1 MSQSNG
7 CSYSPQFETSAAK
20 RGSSSYQ
27 ELSNGYNKL
36 YQPQAC
42 AAMNETPN
50 IPHYP
55 FQQTFVAYPANMVTT
70 NDGESVIG
78 STLSQDS
85 SNGFTLPIVSA
96 QALGSPAPDGSSIQQ
111 IVKINHRNSDA
122 TFAGGPQAQL
132 MVAYPSG
139 HTCNTHDLS
148 TNEVNPTRGEAL
160 FPGMQNQLGAA
171 NPMYALSGNSQPQQA
186 ASRLDV
192 HMHTQAI
199 QRLDLTAITQRRASS
214 QPVAESPEKSR
225 EDGEGSSRSLTSSL
239 QAKAKRGDKDNSRL
253 TAIVRA
259 KPRAR
264 SALPGGS
271 GYHWQISSSDGHL
284 RTLDYVSSQSDASQ
298 VTSPPMPVNSE
309 TQSSVIFQPSFQGS
323 PYLGGNGRIGSQ
335 KLRTPPQAP
344 STSNYESRIGLPESS
359 KSQRRSLPKSV
370 LPSNLPMRNLQLDH
384 SWREPAVISSPN
396 MHNLQRGLIRGEGL
410 EQEALS
416 AKLPSLLGDKY
427 GDATVTPAKFDP
439 DSNLVMGKLKSQV
452 QRAVGHVEAVKDAN
466 ATGGLAAE
474 SANGVGIGMEIK
486 ETIER
491 MLQYKNMHPTV
502 FSKIWVQVK
511 KVSAADCCSN

>member
-1 MSQSNG
+1 MSQSNS
-7 CSYSPQFETSAAK
+7 CSYSPQFKTSAAK
-20 RGSSSYQ
+20 RGSSPYQ

-36 YQPQAC
+36 YQPQAY
-42 AAMNETPN
+42 AAMNGTPN

-55 FQQTFVAYPANMVTT
+55 FQQTFVAYTANMMTV

-85 SNGFTLPIVSA
+85 SNGCALPIVSA
-96 QALGSPAPDGSSIQQ
+96 QALGSPAPDGSSMQQ
-111 IVKINHRNSDA
+111 IVQIDHRNSDT

-139 HTCNTHDLS
+139 YTCNTHDLS

-171 NPMYALSGNSQPQQA
+171 NPIYALSGNSQSQQA

-225 EDGEGSSRSLTSSL
+225 ENGESSRSLTSSL
-239 QAKAKRGDKDNSRL
+239 QPKAQRGDKVNSRL

-259 KPRAR
+259 KPRAH

-271 GYHWQISSSDGHL
+271 GYHGQISSSDGHL
-284 RTLDYVSSQSDASQ
+284 RTLDYVSSQSDARQ

-309 TQSSVIFQPSFQGS
+309 TESSVIFQPSFQGS

-335 KLRTPPQAP
+335 KPRTSPQAP

-359 KSQRRSLPKSV
+359 KSQRRSFPESV
-370 LPSNLPMRNLQLDH
+370 LPSNFPMRNLQLDH
-384 SWREPAVISSPN
+384 SWREPSVISSPN
-396 MHNLQRGLIRGEGL
+396 THNLQRSLIRGEGL
-410 EQEALS
+410 EEEALS
-416 AKLPSLLGDKY
+416 AKLPSLLGDRY
-427 GDATVTPAKFDP
+427 SDATVTPAKFDP
-439 DSNLVMGKLKSQV
+439 DSNLVMGKLKSQA

-466 ATGGLAAE
+466 ATAGLAAE

-511 KVSAADCCSN
+511 KVSAADCSSN

>member
-7 CSYSPQFETSAAK
+7 FSYSPHFKPSAAK

-36 YQPQAC
+36 YQPQAY
-42 AAMNETPN
+42 AALSGAPK
-50 IPHYP
+50 IPHSP
-55 FQQTFVAYPANMVTT
+55 LQQTFVAYPANMVTT

-85 SNGFTLPIVSA
+85 SNGFALPIVSA
-96 QALGSPAPDGSSIQQ
+96 QTLGSPAPDGSSIQQ
-111 IVKINHRNSDA
+111 TVKINHRNSDT
-122 TFAGGPQAQL
+122 TFAGGPQAQM

-139 HTCNTHDLS
+139 YSCNTHDLS
-148 TNEVNPTRGEAL
+148 TNEVNPTRGEEL

-171 NPMYALSGNSQPQQA
+171 NPVYALSGNSQPQQA

-192 HMHTQAI
+192 LMHKQAI
-199 QRLDLTAITQRRASS
+199 QRLDLTAITHSRASS
-214 QPVAESPEKSR
+214 QPVAEAPEKSR
-225 EDGEGSSRSLTSSL
+225 ENGEGSSRSLTSSL
-239 QAKAKRGDKDNSRL
+239 QAKVKRGGKDNYRL
-253 TAIVRA
+253 TAIARA

-271 GYHWQISSSDGHL
+271 GYHAQISSSDGGL
-284 RTLDYVSSQSDASQ
+284 LTLDYVSSQSDASQ

-309 TQSSVIFQPSFQGS
+309 TLSSVIFQPSFEGS

-335 KLRTPPQAP
+335 KPRTPPQAP

-359 KSQRRSLPKSV
+359 KSQRRSLPESV
-370 LPSNLPMRNLQLDH
+370 LPSNLQMRNLQLE
-384 SWREPAVISSPN
+384 REPAVISSPN
-396 MHNLQRGLIRGEGL
+396 THNLQRSLIRGEGL

-416 AKLPSLLGDKY
+416 AKLQSLLGDRY
-427 GDATVTPAKFDP
+427 SDATVTPSKIDP
-439 DSNLVMGKLKSQV
+439 DSNLVLGKLKSQV
-452 QRAVGHVEAVKDAN
+452 QRAVGQVEAVKDAN

-491 MLQYKNMHPTV
+491 MLQYKDMHPTM

-511 KVSAADCCSN
+511 KVSVANCCSN

>member
-7 CSYSPQFETSAAK
+7 FSYRPHFRTSAAK

-36 YQPQAC
+36 YQPQAY
-42 AAMNETPN
+42 AAMNGTPN
-50 IPHYP
+50 IPHHP

-70 NDGESVIG
+70 DDGESVIG

-85 SNGFTLPIVSA
+85 SNGFALPIVTA
-96 QALGSPAPDGSSIQQ
+96 QTRGSPAPDGSSMQQ
-111 IVKINHRNSDA
+111 IVKINHQNSDT
-122 TFAGGPQAQL
+122 TFAGGPQAQM

-139 HTCNTHDLS
+139 YICKTHDLS

-186 ASRLDV
+186 ASRLEV
-192 HMHTQAI
+192 HMHTEAI
-199 QRLDLTAITQRRASS
+199 QRLDLTAITQSRASS
-214 QPVAESPEKSR
+214 QPVAQAPENSR
-225 EDGEGSSRSLTSSL
+225 ENGEESSRSLTSSL
-239 QAKAKRGDKDNSRL
+239 EARVKRGDKDNSRL
-253 TAIVRA
+253 TAIARA

-271 GYHWQISSSDGHL
+271 GYHGQISSSDGRL
-284 RTLDYVSSQSDASQ
+284 RTLDYVSSQNDASQ

-309 TQSSVIFQPSFQGS
+309 TQSSVISQPSFQGS
-323 PYLGGNGRIGSQ
+323 PYFGGNGIIGSQ
-335 KLRTPPQAP
+335 KPRTLPQAP
-344 STSNYESRIGLPESS
+344 STSNDESRIGLPESL
-359 KSQRRSLPKSV
+359 KSQRRSLPESV
-370 LPSNLPMRNLQLDH
+370 LPSSLPMRNLQLDH
-384 SWREPAVISSPN
+384 SWREPAAISSPN
-396 MHNLQRGLIRGEGL
+396 THNLQRSLIRGGGL

-416 AKLPSLLGDKY
+416 AKLPSLPRDRY
-427 GDATVTPAKFDP
+427 SDATVTPSKLDP

-452 QRAVGHVEAVKDAN
+452 QRAVGQVEAVKDVN

-491 MLQYKNMHPTV
+491 MLQYKNMHPTI